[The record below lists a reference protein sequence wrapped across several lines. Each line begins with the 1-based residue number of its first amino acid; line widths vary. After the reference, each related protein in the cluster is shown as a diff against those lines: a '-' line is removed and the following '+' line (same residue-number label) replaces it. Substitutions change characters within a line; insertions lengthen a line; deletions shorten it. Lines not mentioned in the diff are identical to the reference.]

1 MGFLS
6 DTFNSIGGWDT
17 ISNVA
22 QTAGTVYDIYNGFQ
36 NQKLANKYSDMAFA
50 SAQKQDQYAQE
61 MWDRYKSMYW
71 PLEDLN
77 YQYTMEDLQTLRPAY
92 KNQVAYQAQRL
103 NEQLAQAKDINP
115 IIDETEKSLIRKLV
129 EGEDVLADRLM
140 QQATADIG
148 AAYGSQRE
156 QDVRAMGLA
165 GINPNSGQMSNYMN
179 RMGQSQA
186 LAEATARTQ
195 ASRQAEDLAISRQSQ
210 ALNYAKGAQ
219 LPTYQ
224 VTPSVNT
231 GNISSA
237 LAGQPY
243 TGLSQ
248 MYNKNAQ
255 DSWNGANTLLN
266 SLSGGIYG
274 NQKRNVSN
282 NVTTNNGIV

>member
-1 MGFLS
+1 MGLWDSIKSTWS
-6 DTFNSIGGWDT
+6 DLGGWNT
-17 ISNVA
+17 VSNIA
-22 QTAGTVYDIYNGFQ
+22 QTAGTAYDIYQGFQ
-36 NQKLANKYSDMAFA
+36 NQSLANKYADMAFA
-50 SAQKQDQYAQE
+50 SAEKQDAYAQE
-61 MWDRYKSMYW
+61 MWDRYKNKYW

-77 YQYTMEDLQTLRPAY
+77 IQYTMEDLQALRPAY
-92 KNQVAYQAQRL
+92 KNQVNYQAQRM
-103 NEQLAQAKDINP
+103 NEQLDQAKYLNP
-115 IIDETEKSLIRKLV
+115 IIDDTEKSLIRKLV

-140 QQATADIG
+140 HQATADVG

-156 QDVRAMGLA
+156 QDTRAMGLA
-165 GINPNSGQMSNYMN
+165 GINPNSGQFGNYMN

-231 GNISSA
+231 GSISSA
-237 LAGQPY
+237 LGNNNY
-243 TGLSQ
+243 TGLAN
-248 MYNKNAQ
+248 MFNKNAQ

-266 SLSGGIYG
+266 SLSGGVYG
-274 NQKRNVSN
+274 NQKRSEV
-282 NVTTNNGIV
+282 

>member
-1 MGFLS
+1 MGLWDSLS
-6 DTFNSIGGWDT
+6 NGWNAIGGWNT
-17 ISNVA
+17 VSNVA
-22 QTAGTVYDIYNGFQ
+22 QTAGAAYDIYQGFQ
-36 NQKLANKYSDMAFA
+36 SQNLANKYADMAFA
-50 SAQKQDQYAQE
+50 SAEKQDKYAQE

-71 PLEDLN
+71 PLENLN
-77 YQYTMEDLQTLRPAY
+77 YQYTMEDLQTLRPSY
-92 KNQVAYQAQRL
+92 KNQVEYQAQRL
-103 NEQLAQAKDINP
+103 NEQLDQAKYLNP
-115 IIDETEKSLIRKLV
+115 IIDDTEKSLIRKLV

-140 QQATADIG
+140 SQATADIG

-156 QDVRAMGLA
+156 QDMRAMGLA
-165 GINPNSGQMSNYMN
+165 GINPNSGQMQNYMN

-237 LAGQPY
+237 LASQPY
-243 TGLSQ
+243 TGLAG
-248 MYNKNAQ
+248 MYDKSAQ
-255 DSWNGANTLLN
+255 NSWNGANTLLN
-266 SLSGGIYG
+266 SLSKGVYG
-274 NQKRNVSN
+274 NQERS
-282 NVTTNNGIV
+282 IP